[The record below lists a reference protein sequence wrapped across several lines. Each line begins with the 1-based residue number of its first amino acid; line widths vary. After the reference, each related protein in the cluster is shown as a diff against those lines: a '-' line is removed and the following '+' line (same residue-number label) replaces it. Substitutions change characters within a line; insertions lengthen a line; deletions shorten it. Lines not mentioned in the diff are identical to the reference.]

1 MLLPLS
7 SPRVDLANAMI
18 AVLQVLK
25 EAPSMSIAGI
35 SKATG
40 VDRRTVSKA
49 VDLIMNVQKSL
60 STQRMERE
68 KRGKMWVIS
77 LKKKTSEIFDSAK
90 SKMKR

>member
-1 MLLPLS
+1 M
-7 SPRVDLANAMI
+7 ANAMI